1 MYVRERERKG
11 EREGARGNLDKFV
24 IERKE
29 SSYLEISEDWEVY
42 EDRRQFEIADVEK
55 GEHFL
60 KNLWAG
66 RLGGSMG

>member
-42 EDRRQFEIADVEK
+42 EDRRQFEVADV
-55 GEHFL
+55 L
-60 KNLWAG
+60 
-66 RLGGSMG
+66 